1 MNETDTEK
9 YTTIFLADKSKP
21 TCFHLLRRSP
31 NKKFAPNLFT
41 GFGGKVEVGETHVQ
55 GAYRELTEE
64 TGLTQIK
71 LKEFGRIIINQKK
84 ILYQFSGLYIG
95 EPLVCNEGRVE
106 TVPVAQLAFLPLI
119 PTAKIFLEAWEQR
132 NWRIKEHFTLLI
144 ERENLEDIYSP
155 ILSIEA
161 LPGLIGK

>member
-1 MNETDTEK
+1 MEE
-9 YTTIFLADKSKP
+9 
-21 TCFHLLRRSP
+21 
-31 NKKFAPNLFT
+31 
-41 GFGGKVEVGETHVQ
+41 GETPTQ
-55 GAYRELTEE
+55 GAYRELAEE
-64 TGLTQIK
+64 TGLTHIK
-71 LKEFGRIIINQKK
+71 LKEFGRLIINQKK

-106 TVPVAQLAFLPLI
+106 TVPISQLPFLPLI